1 MSINFQC
8 ENCGRTLKVAEA
20 NAGKKAKCPQ
30 CEAVNLIPMLSQPAA
45 ATAGG
50 NPFAEPAESSAMS
63 RLAPGSRPAA
73 TPPANPS
80 ATELD
85 AAYSSPSSNLG
96 QNFANA
102 NNQLGG
108 IFAPLADKVFYMRIA
123 AWGLIIMGALYCIT
137 IIYAIIGWLPLWM
150 GILLRNATIAIE
162 DGQKSGNAQDFHK
175 ATKNLGTFFTI
186 LGVVTMIYMVL
197 IAAALLFLV
206 IFLIV
211 GLANA

>member
-8 ENCGRTLKVAEA
+8 VNCGRTLKVAEA

-30 CEAVNLIPMLSQPAA
+30 CESVNVIPKLTPPDAS
-45 ATAGG
+45 TGSG
-50 NPFAEPAESSAMS
+50 NPFADPAASSAMS

-85 AAYSSPSSNLG
+85 AAYSSPMSTVG
-96 QNFANA
+96 QNFAVA
-102 NNQLGG
+102 DNQLGG
-108 IFAPLADKVFYMRIA
+108 VFAPLADKVFYMRVA
-123 AWGLIIMGALYCIT
+123 AWGMIIMGGLYCIT

-162 DGQKSGNAQDFHK
+162 DGQKSGNPQDFHK

-186 LGVVTMIYMVL
+186 MGVVTIIYLVL
-197 IAAALLFLV
+197 IVAAILFLV
-206 IFLIV
+206 LFMLI